1 MCARIKSTE
10 VDKQTRLKKLEPIA
24 IGIDVAK
31 DSHWVTAVNQSG
43 EILLKERVLNAPDD
57 IHLLTK
63 KLKKL
68 KGDRCTGI
76 DMVGGI
82 ATLVTLMLNE
92 AGETV
97 VHVPGRSVNR
107 ARTGLR
113 GGEHKSDPTDA
124 LVIAE
129 QVRTRR
135 SDLRVMSLED
145 DVSASIRF
153 LVTRRRTI
161 TVDQVRLT
169 GRLHE
174 LLAAV
179 NAGLEQKIKIKG
191 RTSGYLLL
199 SKFVTPKEIRDAG
212 VEGIVAFLR
221 SWERKLPNARKAA
234 ELAVKASQAQ
244 KTAIPG
250 ERIAAQHVKD
260 MARQAL
266 ENRAMINEIDEA
278 LVKEL
283 ADHPDTTLIQSLPG
297 MGVVLT
303 AEFIAHA
310 GNVVRYRN
318 EGHLAAA
325 AGLAPVLRQTGR
337 TSFLTKPLG
346 GNKNLKRACYQA
358 AMVAIKYHLPSR
370 IYYDRKRREG
380 KSHRQ
385 AMIALAR
392 KRIGVLYA
400 LLKNRGTYLSPEVPM
415 GLYTKTPRGGFK
427 LITVRDAA

>member
-1 MCARIKSTE
+1 MCARMKSTD
-10 VDKQTRLKKLEPIA
+10 VAIPIRLKKREPIA

-31 DSHWVTAVNQSG
+31 DSHWVTAVHHTG
-43 EILLKERVLNAPDD
+43 EILLKERVLNTPDD
-57 IHLLTK
+57 IDALTK
-63 KLKKL
+63 KLKRL
-68 KGDRCTGI
+68 NGDRCVGL

-82 ATLVTLMLNE
+82 ATLVSLMLNE

-97 VHVPGRSVNR
+97 VHVPGRTVNR

-129 QVRTRR
+129 QVRTKRR
-135 SDLRVMSLED
+135 DLRVLTLED
-145 DVSASIRF
+145 DLSASIRF

-179 NAGLEQKIKIKG
+179 NAGLEQKMKIKG
-191 RTSGYLLL
+191 RASGYLLL
-199 SKFVTPKEIRDAG
+199 SQFVTPQEIRDAG

-221 SWERKLPNARKAA
+221 SWNTKIPNTRQAA

-244 KTAIPG
+244 KIAIPG
-250 ERIAAQHVKD
+250 ERVAAQHVKD

-266 ENRAMINEIDEA
+266 ENRAMIHEIDDA
-278 LVKEL
+278 LVKAL
-283 ADHPDTTLIQSLPG
+283 ADHPDTALIQSLPG

-310 GNVVRYRN
+310 GSVVRYRN

-346 GNKNLKRACYQA
+346 GNKHLKRACYQA
-358 AMVAIKYHLPSR
+358 ALVAIKYHLPSR

-400 LLKNRGTYLSPEVPM
+400 LLKNRGTYLSPDVSTER
-415 GLYTKTPRGGFK
+415 YTKTPRGGFK